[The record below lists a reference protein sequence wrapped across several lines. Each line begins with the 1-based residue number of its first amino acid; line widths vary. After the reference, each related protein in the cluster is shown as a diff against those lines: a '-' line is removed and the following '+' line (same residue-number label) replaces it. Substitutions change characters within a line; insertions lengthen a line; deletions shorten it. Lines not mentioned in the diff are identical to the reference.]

1 MAELKTKPTAVSV
14 EAFLDKIDNEEKRAD
29 AYTLLE
35 LMKQIT
41 GEKPRMWGPSMIG
54 FGAYHYKY
62 TSGHEGDIFL
72 AGFAPRKTALTIY
85 AMAGADRLGAKLKK
99 LGKYKASKGCVY
111 VKKLADIDLG
121 VLREIIQANIA
132 ALEQIHGANAKA
144 AAMKKTRKK
153 K

>member
-1 MAELKTKPTAVSV
+1 MADLKTKPTAARV
-14 EAFLDKIDNEEKRAD
+14 EAFLESVADEEKRAD

-35 LMKQIT
+35 LMQQIT

-62 TSGHEGDIFL
+62 ASGHEGDIFL
-72 AGFAPRKTALTIY
+72 TGFSPRKSALTIY
-85 AMAGADRLGAKLKK
+85 AMAGMDRFGARLKK
-99 LGKYKASKGCVY
+99 LGKYKASKGCLY

-121 VLREIIQANIA
+121 VLREIIEANIA
-132 ALEQIHGANAKA
+132 ALQEIHAANAKA
-144 AAMKKTRKK
+144 AAAKKTRKK